1 MSQIPP
7 DVAAALQER
16 GFQIEELIGHGA
28 GSVVYRA
35 RDLRHRRDVAIK
47 VLREDAV
54 QEPSVRRFL
63 SEIEVIARLHHPLI
77 APLFDSGEAAGRPFY
92 VMPLFEGETLRAR
105 LLAEHQLK
113 PEAAAQVAL
122 DVADALAYA
131 HDRGVVHRDIK
142 PENLLIESDHTVV
155 ADFGIAQAAFVAAQ
169 ADVDIRSL
177 PDGYVMGTPPY
188 MSPEQYAGSD
198 LVDARSDLYSL
209 GIVLYEMLTGELPPK
224 APRTGSAGFFP
235 RAVEPS
241 LSAALDAVVSRATAF
256 NPADRFPSARAMHGA
271 LREAIGA
278 ARRMT
283 PVRLG
288 AAIGGGIVL
297 AFVLGVWRPW
307 QAVVPAELSHG
318 RVVVASLSNETDDST
333 LDAIGSEAADL
344 ITERISRLPDL
355 RVATSAIERP
365 ALRAEQLSGSPAR
378 DPEALSDLAH
388 QTGAGYV
395 VSGSYY
401 RVGDRLEFF
410 VEVTDAVEGL
420 LARAIGPFRSAMDN
434 PDPAIDSAATVV
446 SAVLDSLA
454 RYHAARR

>member
-1 MSQIPP
+1 MIDGQ
-7 DVAAALQER
+7 VAEALRGR
-16 GFQIEELIGHGA
+16 GFVVKELLGRGA

-35 RDLRHRRDVAIK
+35 EDLRHRRDVAIK

-54 QEPSVRRFL
+54 QESSVQRFL

-105 LLAEHQLK
+105 LLSDGRLP
-113 PEAAAQVAL
+113 PEEAVQVAL

-131 HDRGVVHRDIK
+131 HSRGVVHRDIK
-142 PENLLIESDHTVV
+142 PENILMESGHAVV
-155 ADFGIAQAAFVAAQ
+155 ADFGIAQAAFVAAR
-169 ADVDIRSL
+169 AEVEIRPL

-198 LVDARSDLYSL
+198 LVDGRSDLYSL
-209 GIVLYEMLTGELPPK
+209 GIVLYEMLAGELPPK
-224 APRTGSAGFFP
+224 GAPATPQGFSP

-241 LSAALDAVVSRATAF
+241 VTAALDAVVSRATAF
-256 NPADRFPSARAMHGA
+256 NPAGRFPSAHAMQQA
-271 LREAIGA
+271 LRQAIGA
-278 ARRMT
+278 GRRLT
-283 PVRLG
+283 PARLG
-288 AAIGGGIVL
+288 AAIAGGIVL

-307 QAVVPAELSHG
+307 QAVTPGELSHG
-318 RVVVASLSNETDDST
+318 RVVVANLSNETDDST
-333 LDAIGSEAADL
+333 LDPIGSQAADL

-365 ALRAEQLSGSPAR
+365 ALREGQQSGSPAR
-378 DPEALSDLAH
+378 DPEALGDLAR
-388 QTGAGYV
+388 QTGSGYV

-401 RVGDRLEFF
+401 RVGDHLEFF

-420 LARAIGPFRSAMDN
+420 LARAIGPLRSALNN
-434 PDPAIDSAATVV
+434 PDPAIDSAATAVT
-446 SAVLDSLA
+446 AVLDSLA

>member
-1 MSQIPP
+1 
-7 DVAAALQER
+7 VV
-16 GFQIEELIGHGA
+16 ELLGRGA

-35 RDLRHRRDVAIK
+35 EDLRHRRDVAIK

-54 QEPSVRRFL
+54 QESSVRRFL
-63 SEIEVIARLHHPLI
+63 SEIEVVARLHHPLI
-77 APLFDSGEAAGRPFY
+77 APLFDSGEAAGRPYY
-92 VMPLFEGETLRAR
+92 VMPLFEGETLRSR
-105 LLAEHQLK
+105 LLNEHQLK
-113 PEAAAQVAL
+113 PEAAVQVAL

-142 PENLLIESDHTVV
+142 PENILMESGHAIV
-155 ADFGIAQAAFVAAQ
+155 ADFGIAQAAFVAAR
-169 ADVDIRSL
+169 AETEIRPL

-198 LVDARSDLYSL
+198 LVDGRSDLYSL
-209 GIVLYEMLTGELPPK
+209 GIVLFEMLTGELPPK
-224 APRTGSAGFFP
+224 GAGASGRTISP
-235 RAVEPS
+235 RAVDPTVP
-241 LSAALDAVVSRATAF
+241 AALDAIVSRSTAF
-256 NPADRFPSARAMHGA
+256 NPADRFPNARAMLDA
-271 LREAIGA
+271 LRETTGPG
-278 ARRMT
+278 RKMT

-288 AAIGGGIVL
+288 AAIGGGIIL

-307 QAVVPAELSHG
+307 QSVIPAELSHG

-365 ALRAEQLSGSPAR
+365 ALRAEQQSGSPAR
-378 DPEALSDLAH
+378 DPEALSNLAH

-446 SAVLDSLA
+446 AVVLDSLA
-454 RYHAARR
+454 QYHVPRR